1 MTIKIKTMNNLFD
14 IHSHLNLNQFDTD
27 RDAVIA
33 RMKEEGVS
41 TITVGVD
48 LATSREAG
56 SLAEKNPETLFACIG
71 QHPTGNATE
80 AFDMDAYVELGAH
93 SSVVAIGE
101 CGLDYYRDEKP
112 ETKVAQKEL
121 FLKHIELAKTLNKPL
136 MIHARPSKGNMDAY
150 EDALDIL
157 EQHDVRANF
166 HFFVGDAVVAAR
178 IIKNGWTVSYDG
190 PITFSSD
197 YDDVIRSIPIESI
210 MAETDAP
217 FAAPAPYRGQRCEPW
232 MVGEVVKKIAE
243 LKEMSVEDVQRQLRE
258 NVNRVFGL

>member
-1 MTIKIKTMNNLFD
+1 MNNLFD
-14 IHSHLNLNQFDTD
+14 IHSHLNLNQFDAD

-33 RMKEEGVS
+33 RMKAEGVQ

-48 LATSREAG
+48 LETSKDAVE
-56 SLAEKNPETLFACIG
+56 LAQQHPDVLFACIG
-71 QHPTGNATE
+71 QHPTDNAVE
-80 AFDMDAYVELGAH
+80 QFDMNAYLELGKH
-93 SSVVAIGE
+93 SSVVAVCE

-112 ETKVAQKEL
+112 ETKTAQKEL

-166 HFFVGDAVVAAR
+166 HFFVGDATIAAR
-178 IIKNGWTVSYDG
+178 IVKNGWTVSYDG

-210 MAETDAP
+210 MVETDAP

-243 LKEMSVEDVQRQLRE
+243 LKGLPITNVQTQLRE
-258 NVNRVFGL
+258 NVKRVFGV